1 MAGRPKKS
9 ETAEKTTKTTKAV
22 DNTQEQL
29 KALQEQLAKLMAENE
44 ALKEQKENSKI
55 AVNEQDEY
63 NEQEEEELT
72 ADTDITV
79 ISQTV
84 GKLVIST
91 EGNGVGTVYRFEEFG
106 EVQDIPF
113 GDLKDI
119 VKNKPRFAKE
129 GAYFICNPQAVKK
142 LRLGT
147 QYKNLIDDKTFLN
160 LFDKDAKTI
169 VALYESAPQMQ
180 QEQVVSL
187 IEDRLAKKLEVDGNV
202 LIKIGKLCGK
212 DFITQEEE

>member
-1 MAGRPKKS
+1 MARPKKDATKVVAQIDVS
-9 ETAEKTTKTTKAV
+9 KEVVQNTTQELLKKFEELQKQLTELKAENNALK
-22 DNTQEQL
+22 DNTQVED
-29 KALQEQLAKLMAENE
+29 ND
-44 ALKEQKENSKI
+44 NT
-55 AVNEQDEY
+55 
-63 NEQEEEELT
+63 EELT
-72 ADTDITV
+72 SDTDITV

-142 LRLGT
+142 LRLGNR
-147 QYKNLIDDKTFLN
+147 YKNLIDDKTFIN

-169 VALYESAPQMQ
+169 IALYESAPKMQ

-187 IEDRLAKKLEVDGNV
+187 IQDRLDNGLEVDGNV
-202 LIKIGKLCGK
+202 LIKIGQLCGR
-212 DFITQEEE
+212 DFITKE

>member
-1 MAGRPKKS
+1 MARPKKDATKVVAQIDVS
-9 ETAEKTTKTTKAV
+9 KEVVQDTTQELLKKFEELQKQLTELKAENNALK
-22 DNTQEQL
+22 DNTQVED
-29 KALQEQLAKLMAENE
+29 ND
-44 ALKEQKENSKI
+44 NT
-55 AVNEQDEY
+55 
-63 NEQEEEELT
+63 EELT
-72 ADTDITV
+72 SDTDITV

-142 LRLGT
+142 LRLGN
-147 QYKNLIDDKTFLN
+147 QYKNLIDDKTFVN

-169 VALYESAPQMQ
+169 VALYESAPKMQ

-187 IEDRLAKKLEVDGNV
+187 IQDRLDKGLEVDGNV
-202 LIKIGKLCGK
+202 LIKIGQLCGR
-212 DFITQEEE
+212 DFITKE

>member
-1 MAGRPKKS
+1 MARPKKDATKVVAQIDVS
-9 ETAEKTTKTTKAV
+9 KEVVQDATQELLKKFEELQKQLAELKAENDALKDTKQV
-22 DNTQEQL
+22 EDDDNT
-29 KALQEQLAKLMAENE
+29 
-44 ALKEQKENSKI
+44 
-55 AVNEQDEY
+55 
-63 NEQEEEELT
+63 EELT
-72 ADTDITV
+72 SDTDITV

-84 GKLVIST
+84 GKLVLST
-91 EGNGVGTVYRFEEFG
+91 EGNGMGTVYRFEEFG

-119 VKNKPRFAKE
+119 VKHKPRFAKE

-147 QYKNLIDDKTFLN
+147 QYKNLIDDETFTN

-169 VALYESAPQMQ
+169 VALYESAPKMQ

-212 DFITQEEE
+212 DFLTTEEE

>member
-1 MAGRPKKS
+1 MARPKKDATKVVAQIDVS
-9 ETAEKTTKTTKAV
+9 KEVVQNTTQELLKKFEELQKQLTELKAENNALK
-22 DNTQEQL
+22 DNTQVED
-29 KALQEQLAKLMAENE
+29 ND
-44 ALKEQKENSKI
+44 NT
-55 AVNEQDEY
+55 
-63 NEQEEEELT
+63 EELT
-72 ADTDITV
+72 SDTDITV

-91 EGNGVGTVYRFEEFG
+91 EGNGIGTVYRFEEFG

-142 LRLGT
+142 LRLGN
-147 QYKNLIDDKTFLN
+147 QYKNLIDDKTFIN

-169 VALYESAPQMQ
+169 VALYESAPKMQ

-187 IEDRLAKKLEVDGNV
+187 IQDRLDNGLEVDGNV
-202 LIKIGKLCGK
+202 LIKIGQLCGR
-212 DFITQEEE
+212 DFITKE

>member
-9 ETAEKTTKTTKAV
+9 ETATTKAV

-29 KALQEQLAKLMAENE
+29 KLLQEQLAKLMAENE
-44 ALKEQKENSKI
+44 ALKAKETTK
-55 AVNEQDEY
+55 AVEED
-63 NEQEEEELT
+63 EEELT

-91 EGNGVGTVYRFEEFG
+91 EGNGVGTVYRFEQFG

-113 GDLKDI
+113 GDLRDI

-129 GAYFICNPQAVKK
+129 GAYYICNPQAVKK
-142 LRLGT
+142 LRLGA
-147 QYKNLIDDKTFLN
+147 QYKNLIDEKTFTN
-160 LFDKDAKTI
+160 LFELDSKAI
-169 VALYESAPQMQ
+169 INLYESAPKMQ
-180 QEQVVSL
+180 QEQIVSL
-187 IEDRLAKKLEVDGNV
+187 IEDRLAHNLDVDGNV
-202 LIKIGKLCGK
+202 LIKIGQLCGK
-212 DFITQEEE
+212 DFLINE

>member
-9 ETAEKTTKTTKAV
+9 ETAEKTTKNTKAV

-44 ALKEQKENSKI
+44 ALKEQKESNKI
-55 AVNEQDEY
+55 EVNEQDE
-63 NEQEEEELT
+63 QEEELT
-72 ADTDITV
+72 ADTEITV

-91 EGNGVGTVYRFEEFG
+91 EGNGVGTVYRFEQFG

-142 LRLGT
+142 LRLGA

-187 IEDRLAKKLEVDGNV
+187 IEDRLEKKLEVDGNV

-212 DFITQEEE
+212 DFITQ

>member
-9 ETAEKTTKTTKAV
+9 ETAEKTTKTIKAV

-29 KALQEQLAKLMAENE
+29 KVLQEQLAKLMAENE
-44 ALKEQKENSKI
+44 ALKEQKENNKI
-55 AVNEQDEY
+55 EVNEQDEQD
-63 NEQEEEELT
+63 EQEEELT

-187 IEDRLAKKLEVDGNV
+187 IEDRLEKKLEVDGNV

-212 DFITQEEE
+212 DFITQEE

>member
-1 MAGRPKKS
+1 MGRPKKDATKVVAQIDVS
-9 ETAEKTTKTTKAV
+9 KEVVQDATQELRKKFEELQKQLAELKAENNALK
-22 DNTQEQL
+22 DNTQVED
-29 KALQEQLAKLMAENE
+29 ND
-44 ALKEQKENSKI
+44 NT
-55 AVNEQDEY
+55 
-63 NEQEEEELT
+63 EELT
-72 ADTDITV
+72 SDTDITV

-91 EGNGVGTVYRFEEFG
+91 EGNGIGTVYRFEEFG

-142 LRLGT
+142 LRLGN
-147 QYKNLIDDKTFLN
+147 QYKNLIDDKTFVN

-169 VALYESAPQMQ
+169 IALYESAPKMQ

-187 IEDRLAKKLEVDGNV
+187 IQDRLDNGLEVDGNV
-202 LIKIGKLCGK
+202 LIKIGQLCGR
-212 DFITQEEE
+212 DFITKE

>member
-1 MAGRPKKS
+1 MARPKKDATKVVAQVDAS
-9 ETAEKTTKTTKAV
+9 KEVVQDATQELLKKFEELQKQLAELKAENDALKNNTQV
-22 DNTQEQL
+22 EDNDNT
-29 KALQEQLAKLMAENE
+29 
-44 ALKEQKENSKI
+44 
-55 AVNEQDEY
+55 D
-63 NEQEEEELT
+63 ELT
-72 ADTDITV
+72 SDTDITV

-84 GKLVIST
+84 GKLVLST
-91 EGNGVGTVYRFEEFG
+91 EGNGMGTVYRFEEFG

-119 VKNKPRFAKE
+119 VKHKPRFAKE

-147 QYKNLIDDKTFLN
+147 QYKNLIDDETFTN

-169 VALYESAPQMQ
+169 VALYESAPKMQ

-212 DFITQEEE
+212 DFLTTEEE

>member
-1 MAGRPKKS
+1 MARPKKDATKVVAQIDVS
-9 ETAEKTTKTTKAV
+9 KEVVQDTTQELLKKFEELQKQLTELKAENDALK
-22 DNTQEQL
+22 DNTQVED
-29 KALQEQLAKLMAENE
+29 ND
-44 ALKEQKENSKI
+44 NT
-55 AVNEQDEY
+55 
-63 NEQEEEELT
+63 EELT
-72 ADTDITV
+72 SDTDITV

-142 LRLGT
+142 LRLGN
-147 QYKNLIDDKTFLN
+147 QYKNLIDDKTFVN

-169 VALYESAPQMQ
+169 IALYESAPKMQ

-187 IEDRLAKKLEVDGNV
+187 IQDRLDNGLEVDGNV
-202 LIKIGKLCGK
+202 LIKIGQLCGR
-212 DFITQEEE
+212 DFITKE

>member
-1 MAGRPKKS
+1 MARPKKDATKVVAQVDVS
-9 ETAEKTTKTTKAV
+9 KEVVQDATQELLKKFEELQKQLAELKAENDALKDTKQV
-22 DNTQEQL
+22 ENNDNT
-29 KALQEQLAKLMAENE
+29 
-44 ALKEQKENSKI
+44 
-55 AVNEQDEY
+55 
-63 NEQEEEELT
+63 EELT
-72 ADTDITV
+72 SDTDITV
-79 ISQTV
+79 ISQTI
-84 GKLVIST
+84 GKLVLST
-91 EGNGVGTVYRFEEFG
+91 EGNGIGTVYRFEEFG

-119 VKNKPRFAKE
+119 VKHKPRFAKE

-147 QYKNLIDDKTFLN
+147 QYKNLIDDKTFTN

-169 VALYESAPQMQ
+169 VALYESAPKMQ

-187 IEDRLAKKLEVDGNV
+187 IEDRLAKKLDVDGNV

-212 DFITQEEE
+212 DFLTTEEE

>member
-9 ETAEKTTKTTKAV
+9 ETATTKAV

-29 KALQEQLAKLMAENE
+29 KLLQEQLAKLMAENE
-44 ALKEQKENSKI
+44 ALKAKEATK
-55 AVNEQDEY
+55 AVVED
-63 NEQEEEELT
+63 EEEELT

-91 EGNGVGTVYRFEEFG
+91 EGNGVGTVYRFEQFG

-113 GDLKDI
+113 GDLRDI

-129 GAYFICNPQAVKK
+129 GAYYICNPQAVKK
-142 LRLGT
+142 LRLDA
-147 QYKNLIDDKTFLN
+147 QYKNLIDEKTFTN
-160 LFDKDAKTI
+160 LFELDSKTI
-169 VALYESAPQMQ
+169 VNLYESAPKMQ
-180 QEQVVSL
+180 QEQIVSL
-187 IEDRLAKKLEVDGNV
+187 IEDRLANHLDVDGNV
-202 LIKIGKLCGK
+202 LIKIGQLCGK
-212 DFITQEEE
+212 DFLINE

>member
-9 ETAEKTTKTTKAV
+9 ETATTKAV

-29 KALQEQLAKLMAENE
+29 KILQEQLAKLMAENE
-44 ALKEQKENSKI
+44 ALKAKEATK
-55 AVNEQDEY
+55 AVIED
-63 NEQEEEELT
+63 EEELT

-91 EGNGVGTVYRFEEFG
+91 EGNGVGTVYRFEQFG

-113 GDLKDI
+113 GDLRDI

-129 GAYFICNPQAVKK
+129 GAYYICNPQAVKK
-142 LRLGT
+142 LRLGA
-147 QYKNLIDDKTFLN
+147 QYKNLIDEKTFTN
-160 LFDKDAKTI
+160 LFELDAKTI
-169 VALYESAPQMQ
+169 VNLYESAPKMQ
-180 QEQVVSL
+180 QEQIVSL
-187 IEDRLAKKLEVDGNV
+187 IEDRLANNLDVDGNV
-202 LIKIGKLCGK
+202 LIKIGQLCGK
-212 DFITQEEE
+212 DFLINE

>member
-1 MAGRPKKS
+1 MARPKKDATKVVAQVDVS
-9 ETAEKTTKTTKAV
+9 KEVVQDATQELLKKFEELQKQLAELKAENDALKDTKQV
-22 DNTQEQL
+22 ENNDNT
-29 KALQEQLAKLMAENE
+29 
-44 ALKEQKENSKI
+44 
-55 AVNEQDEY
+55 
-63 NEQEEEELT
+63 EELT
-72 ADTDITV
+72 SDTDITV

-84 GKLVIST
+84 GKLVLST
-91 EGNGVGTVYRFEEFG
+91 EGNGIGTVYRFEEFG

-119 VKNKPRFAKE
+119 VKHKPRFAKE

-147 QYKNLIDDKTFLN
+147 QYKNLIDDKTFTN

-169 VALYESAPQMQ
+169 VALYESAPKMQ

-187 IEDRLAKKLEVDGNV
+187 IEDRLANKLEVDGNV

-212 DFITQEEE
+212 DFLTTEEE

>member
-1 MAGRPKKS
+1 MARPKKDATKVVAQIDVS
-9 ETAEKTTKTTKAV
+9 KEVVQDATQELMKKFEELQKQLAELKAENDALK
-22 DNTQEQL
+22 DNTQVED
-29 KALQEQLAKLMAENE
+29 N
-44 ALKEQKENSKI
+44 NT
-55 AVNEQDEY
+55 
-63 NEQEEEELT
+63 EELT
-72 ADTDITV
+72 SDTDITV

-84 GKLVIST
+84 GKLVLST
-91 EGNGVGTVYRFEEFG
+91 EGNGMGTVYRFEEFG

-119 VKNKPRFAKE
+119 VKHKPRFAKE

-147 QYKNLIDDKTFLN
+147 QYKNLIDDKTFAN

-169 VALYESAPQMQ
+169 VALYESAPKMQ
-180 QEQVVSL
+180 QEQVISL
-187 IEDRLAKKLEVDGNV
+187 IEDRLANKLEVDGNV

-212 DFITQEEE
+212 DFLTTEEE

>member
-1 MAGRPKKS
+1 MARPKKDATKVVAQVDVS
-9 ETAEKTTKTTKAV
+9 KEVVQDATQELLKKFEELQKQLAELKAENDALK
-22 DNTQEQL
+22 DNTQVED
-29 KALQEQLAKLMAENE
+29 ND
-44 ALKEQKENSKI
+44 N
-55 AVNEQDEY
+55 V
-63 NEQEEEELT
+63 EELT
-72 ADTDITV
+72 SDTDITV

-84 GKLVIST
+84 GKLVLST
-91 EGNGVGTVYRFEEFG
+91 EGNGIGTVYRFEEFG

-119 VKNKPRFAKE
+119 VKHKPRFAKE

-147 QYKNLIDDKTFLN
+147 QYKNLINDETFTN

-169 VALYESAPQMQ
+169 VALYESAPKMQ
-180 QEQVVSL
+180 QEQVISL
-187 IEDRLAKKLEVDGNV
+187 IEDRLANKLEVDGNV

-212 DFITQEEE
+212 DFLTTEEE

>member
-1 MAGRPKKS
+1 MARPKKDATKVVAQIDVS
-9 ETAEKTTKTTKAV
+9 KEVVQDTTQELLKKFEELQKQLTELKAENNALK
-22 DNTQEQL
+22 DNTQVED
-29 KALQEQLAKLMAENE
+29 ND
-44 ALKEQKENSKI
+44 NI
-55 AVNEQDEY
+55 
-63 NEQEEEELT
+63 EELT
-72 ADTDITV
+72 SDTDITV

-91 EGNGVGTVYRFEEFG
+91 EGNGIGTVYRFEEFG

-142 LRLGT
+142 LRLGN
-147 QYKNLIDDKTFLN
+147 QYKNLIDDKTFVN

-169 VALYESAPQMQ
+169 VALYESAPKMQ

-187 IEDRLAKKLEVDGNV
+187 IQDRLDNGLEVDGNV
-202 LIKIGKLCGK
+202 LIKIGQLCGR
-212 DFITQEEE
+212 DFITKE

>member
-1 MAGRPKKS
+1 MARPKKDATKVVAQIDVS
-9 ETAEKTTKTTKAV
+9 KEVVQDATQELLKKFEELQKQLAELKAENDALKDIKQIEDD
-22 DNTQEQL
+22 DNT
-29 KALQEQLAKLMAENE
+29 
-44 ALKEQKENSKI
+44 
-55 AVNEQDEY
+55 
-63 NEQEEEELT
+63 EELT
-72 ADTDITV
+72 SDTDITV

-84 GKLVIST
+84 GKLVLST
-91 EGNGVGTVYRFEEFG
+91 EGNGMGTVYRFEEFG

-119 VKNKPRFAKE
+119 VKHKPRFAKE

-147 QYKNLIDDKTFLN
+147 QYKNLIDDETFTN

-169 VALYESAPQMQ
+169 VALYESAPKMQ

-212 DFITQEEE
+212 DFLTTEEE

>member
-1 MAGRPKKS
+1 MARPKKDATKVVAQVDVS
-9 ETAEKTTKTTKAV
+9 KEVVQDATQELLKKFEELQKQLAELKAENDALKDTKQV
-22 DNTQEQL
+22 ENNDNT
-29 KALQEQLAKLMAENE
+29 
-44 ALKEQKENSKI
+44 
-55 AVNEQDEY
+55 
-63 NEQEEEELT
+63 EELT
-72 ADTDITV
+72 SDTDITV
-79 ISQTV
+79 ISQTI
-84 GKLVIST
+84 GKLVLST
-91 EGNGVGTVYRFEEFG
+91 EGNGIGTVYRFEEFG

-119 VKNKPRFAKE
+119 VKHKPRFAKE

-147 QYKNLIDDKTFLN
+147 QYKNLIDDKTFTN

-169 VALYESAPQMQ
+169 VALYESAPKMQ

-212 DFITQEEE
+212 DFLTTEEE

>member
-1 MAGRPKKS
+1 MARPKKDATKVVAQIDVS
-9 ETAEKTTKTTKAV
+9 KEVVQNTTQELLKKFEELQKQLTELKAENNALK
-22 DNTQEQL
+22 DNTQVED
-29 KALQEQLAKLMAENE
+29 ND
-44 ALKEQKENSKI
+44 NT
-55 AVNEQDEY
+55 
-63 NEQEEEELT
+63 EELT
-72 ADTDITV
+72 SDTDITV

-91 EGNGVGTVYRFEEFG
+91 EGNGIGTVYRFEEFG

-142 LRLGT
+142 LRLGN
-147 QYKNLIDDKTFLN
+147 QYKNLIDDKTFVN

-169 VALYESAPQMQ
+169 IALYESAPKMQ

-187 IEDRLAKKLEVDGNV
+187 IQDRLDNGLEVDGNV
-202 LIKIGKLCGK
+202 LIKIGQLCGR
-212 DFITQEEE
+212 DFITKE